1 MRKKEPKKEI
11 RLLGIDDA
19 PFDKFRDRKTIIIG
33 TFFRGGDFLDG
44 ILSTTAEVDGSDGT
58 GKIIKL
64 VQKSKFRTQLR
75 AILLDGISVGGF
87 NVIDI
92 ERLHKKTRI
101 PVIVVMRRRPNS
113 AKIHDALRKLKMG
126 RKIRLLERAGP
137 IYEEGKIFIQF
148 KGIGLNEA
156 RKIIRISISRA
167 YIPEPIRVAHLIAA
181 GLVYGESSGKA

>member
-1 MRKKEPKKEI
+1 MRKKEPKREI

-33 TFFRGGDFLDG
+33 TFFRGGKSLDG
-44 ILSTTAEVDGSDGT
+44 ILSTTAQVDGSDGT

-64 VQKSKFRTQLR
+64 VQKSKFRTQLK

-92 ERLHKKTRI
+92 EELHKKTKI
-101 PVIVVMRRRPNS
+101 PVITVMRRRPNS
-113 AKIHDALRKLKMG
+113 AKIYNALKKLKMG

-137 IYEEGKIFIQF
+137 VYEEGKIFIQF
-148 KGIGLNEA
+148 KGISLDEA